1 MFNSKLSDGQMDI
14 ILAKFKSQP
23 STIDHFMDWYAVDKI
38 DEFVL
43 DNNQLTRD
51 HDWTDHQIEKLNDL
65 YNDVRCAIHAKH
77 NLPL

>member
-1 MFNSKLSDGQMDI
+1 MFNIKLSDGQMDI

-23 STIDHFMDWYAVDKI
+23 STIEHFMDWYGMDKV

-51 HDWTDHQIEKLNDL
+51 HDWTDHQIEKLNEL
-65 YNDVRCAIHAKH
+65 YSDVRHAISTKH
-77 NLPL
+77 NL